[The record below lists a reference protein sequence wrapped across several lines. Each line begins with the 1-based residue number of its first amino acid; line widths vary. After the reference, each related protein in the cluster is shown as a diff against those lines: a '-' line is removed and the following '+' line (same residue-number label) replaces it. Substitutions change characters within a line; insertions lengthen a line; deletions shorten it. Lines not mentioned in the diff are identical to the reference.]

1 MRKRKYGPKVFKES
15 YDQYIEEIM
24 KREKMM
30 AERHIELEKELFE
43 SGKQIEVN
51 NKSAD
56 DALDELDALF
66 N

>member
-1 MRKRKYGPKVFKES
+1 MRKRIYGPRIAKEN

-30 AERHIELEKELFE
+30 TERHAKLEKELFE
-43 SGKQIEVN
+43 SGKQIEEN
-51 NKSAD
+51 NKSVD
-56 DALDELDALF
+56 EVLNELDALF